1 MLQCKRFFQHI
12 LCVGLLLTSLT
23 KGATFGFAQT
33 GGDKMDAVLVVDVSN
48 SMTQSDKNKVSN
60 EAMKMFVDMTSIQ
73 GNKIGVIAYTDKIER
88 EKALIE
94 VKSDQDKQQIKAFID
109 SLQKGAYT
117 DISVGVDEAV
127 KILDAGHDPTH
138 SPIVVLL
145 ADGNNFLN
153 KDSNRTQQMSDQKLQ
168 AAVQMAKSKGYPI
181 YTIGLNAD
189 GQLNRTTL
197 QQIATET
204 NGKFFETSTADKLPQ
219 ILSEIFANHL
229 KLKVVPVKSMTS
241 NGAFQDVTI
250 SIPNTNVLEA
260 NISIMS
266 KNAVQVKLFD
276 PSGKAVPVPSN
287 QVHFSKSNAY
297 SMIKML
303 KPQQGDWKLQVKG
316 AAKDKIDIN
325 MIFNYD
331 VQLAMEPIPAKTYKA
346 GDDIQIK
353 AELVSNGQKLTSTD
367 LYKSMK
373 AKLLVND
380 VTDNK
385 TSEMELTNTG
395 SGFTGT
401 FTIPASHQYEIKVK
415 AEDSSFYRET
425 QPVPVNAANAGAT
438 GSQQPPTAPTG
449 EEKPF
454 PWVMTIGG
462 TLGLILLIAI
472 ALYVLSMW
480 KKANKG
486 FMGQMAIEI
495 INEDTGE
502 KSSPQYKKLNAF
514 KGRVKLHQLL
524 QLAPEFQETDKIIF
538 LPGKNDTLIIQNK
551 SDCQIEK
558 AGRVLDASKGRELKK
573 NDRIKVSLSGVN
585 KSVFIDYI
593 I

>member
-1 MLQCKRFFQHI
+1 MLQCKRVLQCI
-12 LCVGLLLTSLT
+12 LCVGLLLASLT
-23 KGATFGFAQT
+23 TGATFGFAQT

-60 EAMKMFVDMTSIQ
+60 EAMKMFVDMTSVQ

-94 VKSDQDKQQIKAFID
+94 VKTDQDKQQIKSFID
-109 SLQKGAYT
+109 SLQKGPYT
-117 DISVGVDEAV
+117 DISVGVEEAV
-127 KILDAGHDPTH
+127 KILDAGHDPAH

-168 AAVQMAKSKGYPI
+168 DAVKVAKSKGYPI

-229 KLKVVPVKSMTS
+229 KLKVVPVKNLTA

-266 KNAVQVKLFD
+266 TNSVQVKLFD
-276 PSGKAVPVPSN
+276 PSGNTVTIPSN
-287 QVHFSKSNAY
+287 QVHFSKSSAY

-316 AAKDKIDIN
+316 VAKDKIDIN

-331 VQLAMEPIPAKTYKA
+331 LQLSMEPIPNKTFKV

-353 AELVSNGQKLTSTD
+353 AELVSNGQKMTSTD

-380 VTDNK
+380 LTDKK
-385 TSEMELTNTG
+385 TSEIVLTNTG
-395 SGFTGT
+395 SGFTGN
-401 FTIPASHQYEIKVK
+401 FAVPSSHQYEIKVK

-425 QPVPVNAANAGAT
+425 QPVTVDATNTGAT
-438 GSQQPPTAPTG
+438 GTQQPTTAPTG

-454 PWVMTIGG
+454 PWLMVIAG
-462 TLGLILLIAI
+462 TLGLILVLAVIF
-472 ALYVLSMW
+472 YVLSIW

-495 INEDTGE
+495 YNEDTGE
-502 KSSPQYKKLNAF
+502 KSSPQYKKLNTF
-514 KGRVKLHQLL
+514 KGKVKLHQLL

-538 LPGKNDTLIIQNK
+538 VPGKNDTLIILNK
-551 SDCQIEK
+551 SECQIEK

-593 I
+593 V